1 MQFQPLSRQHSHQ
14 FNQGNPLAQKK
25 ILYATLL
32 TGSMMVLEI
41 WGGWVFNS
49 MALLADGWHMSS
61 HMLALGLAYVAYRAA
76 KHYADDPRFNF
87 GTWKI
92 EILAAYSSAIILLLV
107 AASMVFQSI
116 ERLLNPVAIHYQ
128 EAIPIAIAGLLVN
141 LICAWL
147 LKDEHDH
154 HGHSHS
160 HGHHGHSHGHHSH
173 NHYGHDHQHHGHPHS
188 HSHHDHEHA
197 HTGVDLNQKAA
208 FLHVVADAVTS
219 VLAILALF
227 AGKYFGWT
235 FLDAALGIVGAILV
249 AKWSFGL
256 IRDSG
261 KTLIDAEMD
270 HPLVD
275 EIKQSLEHNEHVIKL
290 TDLHVWQVAQD
301 KFACIIVLESDDKS
315 LTPDAVR
322 SLLAQHA
329 RLVHISVE
337 INAPAQF
344 KVVSRGAQM
353 TLSRQ

>member
-1 MQFQPLSRQHSHQ
+1 MQFQPISRQHSHQ

-32 TGSMMVLEI
+32 TGIMMVLEI

-61 HMLALGLAYVAYRAA
+61 HMLALGLAYVAYRTA
-76 KHYADDPRFNF
+76 KHYANDPRFNF

-92 EILAAYSSAIILLLV
+92 EILAAYSSAIILVLV
-107 AASMVFQSI
+107 AFSMVFQSV
-116 ERLLNPVAIHYQ
+116 ERMLNPVEIHYQ
-128 EAIPIAIAGLLVN
+128 EAIPIAIAGLLIN

-160 HGHHGHSHGHHSH
+160 HSHDHHHGHHHA
-173 NHYGHDHQHHGHPHS
+173 DHE
-188 HSHHDHEHA
+188 HSHHHDHHEHA
-197 HTGVDLNQKAA
+197 HGGMDLNQKAA

-256 IRDSG
+256 IRDSS
-261 KTLIDAEMD
+261 KTLIDAEMN
-270 HPLVD
+270 HPIV
-275 EIKQSLEHNEHVIKL
+275 EQIKQSLVHAEQAHKL
-290 TDLHVWQVAQD
+290 TDLHVWQVAQE
-301 KFACIIVLESDDKS
+301 KFACIIVLESDDQS
-315 LTPDAVR
+315 LTPDTVR
-322 SLLAQHA
+322 SLLLQYS

-344 KVVSRGAQM
+344 KVVSRGAQKL
-353 TLSRQ
+353 LSRQ